1 MRPGPSAAVVAG
13 CLLLLALGAGRAR
26 AQEVVTA
33 PQQAVVVVK
42 GQTALIVQP
51 VPLQRLSI
59 ADPTV
64 AEVLAVSPREI
75 LINGK
80 ELGSTSLLIW
90 DQSGRRH
97 LYTVEVLPDTL
108 SLRQTIRQVFPG
120 EQVVISTTGRS
131 VILSGPVSTAT
142 VGERIQEIAE
152 AAGFTV
158 ISNLQAPPAPQIL
171 LEVRFAEVS
180 RSALEQLGAEVRA
193 LRLGGRGE
201 GPTDVEGQAETGILR
216 LSLLD
221 PRLEIDVVIRALQ
234 ERGLFRSLAEP
245 NLLARNNEEAS
256 FLAGGEFPVPVVQ
269 GGATNAVTVEWKE
282 FGVRLRFRPTI
293 LPNGVIRLAIAPE
306 VSSLDFANGIRLSGF
321 VIPSLLTRR
330 AETEVELREG
340 QYLAIAGLLD
350 NTLKE
355 SASKLP
361 ILGDI
366 PILGALFRSRD
377 SRQARTELLVLVS
390 PRLVAPSD
398 QPIPVPTGEPETWRW
413 DPFLQNPPGVRRK

>member
-1 MRPGPSAAVVAG
+1 
-13 CLLLLALGAGRAR
+13 
-26 AQEVVTA
+26 VTA
-33 PQQAVVVVK
+33 PQEAIVVVK

-51 VPLQRLSI
+51 VPVQRLSI

-64 AEVLAVSPREI
+64 AEVLAVSPQEI
-75 LINGK
+75 LVNGK

-90 DQSGRRH
+90 DQRGQRH
-97 LYTVEVLPDTL
+97 LYTVEVLPDTV

-120 EQVVISTTGRS
+120 EEVVISTSGRS

-142 VGERIQEIAE
+142 VGERLQEIAE

-180 RSALEQLGAEVRA
+180 RSALEQFGAEIRA
-193 LRLGGRGE
+193 LRLGGGAE
-201 GPTDVEGQAETGILR
+201 GPTDVGVETAAGLLR

-221 PRLEIDVVIRALQ
+221 PELEIDAVIRALR

-256 FLAGGEFPVPVVQ
+256 FLAGGEFPVPVAQ
-269 GGATNAVTVEWKE
+269 GGAANAVSVEWKE

-293 LPNGVIRLAIAPE
+293 LANGVIRLAIAPE
-306 VSSLDFANGIRLSGF
+306 VSSLDFANSIRLSGF

-350 NTLKE
+350 NSLEE
-355 SASKLP
+355 SISKLP

-366 PILGALFRSRD
+366 PILGQLFRLREE
-377 SRQARTELLVLVS
+377 RQARTELLVLVS
-390 PRLVAPSD
+390 PRLVAPSNV
-398 QPIPVPTGEPETWRW
+398 PIPVPTGEPETWRW
-413 DPFLQNPPGVRRK
+413 DPALRDPPPIRRK